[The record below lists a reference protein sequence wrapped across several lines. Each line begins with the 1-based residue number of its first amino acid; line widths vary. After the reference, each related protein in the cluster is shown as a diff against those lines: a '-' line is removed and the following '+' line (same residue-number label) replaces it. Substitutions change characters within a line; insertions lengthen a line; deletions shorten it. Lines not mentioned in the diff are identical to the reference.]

1 MLTSWHTCTAKCG
14 NVLHQLIGQD
24 HDNIRVIGY
33 SAPALEG
40 TSVILEC
47 ISPYLVHRGPNIT
60 TCMENGE
67 WEPDPREVNCIGEI
81 VRSILL

>member
-1 MLTSWHTCTAKCG
+1 MLTLWHTCTAKCG
-14 NVLHQLIGQD
+14 NVLHQLGQD

-40 TSVILEC
+40 TSVTLEC
-47 ISPYLVHRGPNIT
+47 ISPNLVHVGPNIT

-67 WEPDPREVNCIGEI
+67 WEPDPREANCIGEI
-81 VRSILL
+81 ESSTLL